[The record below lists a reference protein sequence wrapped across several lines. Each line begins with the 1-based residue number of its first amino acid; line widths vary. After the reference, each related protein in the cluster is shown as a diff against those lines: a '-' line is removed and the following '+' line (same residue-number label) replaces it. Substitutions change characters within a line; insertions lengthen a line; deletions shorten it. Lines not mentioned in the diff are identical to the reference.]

1 MLDMIDR
8 SGARVRFGTGP
19 VCSQWLK
26 DGQQSMHHV
35 GILVDGGPKLIAF
48 VVDGKLCD
56 GGPDLKVWANGHHL
70 FNLAFGDVG
79 SGGTGSVR
87 VNTDMVVAGRWY
99 DRVLYVTE
107 MIGNWRAGK

>member
-1 MLDMIDR
+1 
-8 SGARVRFGTGP
+8 
-19 VCSQWLK
+19 
-26 DGQQSMHHV
+26 MHHV